1 MLLQVHDTEAREWY
15 AKEAAEQTW
24 SVRTLQRNISSRYP
38 EVMNIDQ
45 MCDALGG
52 ISTRTG
58 YKLLKEGKIKSIKV
72 GREYRIIKTYVT
84 DFLLGKAQ

>member
-1 MLLQVHDTEAREWY
+1 MLN
-15 AKEAAEQTW
+15 QTNRP
-24 SVRTLQRNISSRYP
+24 RTYNKLLSGYP

-72 GREYRIIKTYVT
+72 GREYRIIKTHVT

>member
-1 MLLQVHDTEAREWY
+1 MLKQSNRP
-15 AKEAAEQTW
+15 
-24 SVRTLQRNISSRYP
+24 RTYNKLLSGYP

-45 MCDALGG
+45 LCEALGG

-58 YKLLKEGKIKSIKV
+58 YKLLKEGKIKSSKV

>member
-1 MLLQVHDTEAREWY
+1 MLKQPNRPKTYNKLL
-15 AKEAAEQTW
+15 
-24 SVRTLQRNISSRYP
+24 SGYP

-45 MCDALGG
+45 LCEALGG

>member
-1 MLLQVHDTEAREWY
+1 MLN
-15 AKEAAEQTW
+15 QTN
-24 SVRTLQRNISSRYP
+24 RPKTYNKLLSSYP
-38 EVMNIDQ
+38 EIMTIDQ
-45 MCDALGG
+45 MCEARGG

>member
-1 MLLQVHDTEAREWY
+1 MLN
-15 AKEAAEQTW
+15 QTNKPK
-24 SVRTLQRNISSRYP
+24 SYNKLLSSYP
-38 EVMNIDQ
+38 EVMNIEQ
-45 MCDALGG
+45 MCTALGG

-84 DFLLGKAQ
+84 DFLLGRTQ

>member
-1 MLLQVHDTEAREWY
+1 MLKQSNRPKTYNKLL
-15 AKEAAEQTW
+15 
-24 SVRTLQRNISSRYP
+24 SGYP
-38 EVMNIDQ
+38 EIMNIDQ

-72 GREYRIIKTYVT
+72 GREYRIIKSNVT

>member
-1 MLLQVHDTEAREWY
+1 MLKQPNRP
-15 AKEAAEQTW
+15 
-24 SVRTLQRNISSRYP
+24 RTYNKLLSGYP

-45 MCDALGG
+45 LCEALGG
-52 ISTRTG
+52 ISKKTA

>member
-1 MLLQVHDTEAREWY
+1 MLN
-15 AKEAAEQTW
+15 QTNRPKTYNKLL
-24 SVRTLQRNISSRYP
+24 SGYP

-45 MCDALGG
+45 MCNALGG

-84 DFLLGKAQ
+84 DFLLGKGQ

>member
-1 MLLQVHDTEAREWY
+1 MLKKSNRPKTYNKLL
-15 AKEAAEQTW
+15 
-24 SVRTLQRNISSRYP
+24 SGYP
-38 EVMNIDQ
+38 EIMNIEQ

-84 DFLLGKAQ
+84 EFLLGKAQ

>member
-1 MLLQVHDTEAREWY
+1 MLN
-15 AKEAAEQTW
+15 QTNRPK
-24 SVRTLQRNISSRYP
+24 SYNKLLSTYP
-38 EVMNIDQ
+38 EVMNIEQ
-45 MCDALGG
+45 LCEALGG

-84 DFLLGKAQ
+84 DFLLGRTQ

>member
-1 MLLQVHDTEAREWY
+1 MLN
-15 AKEAAEQTW
+15 QTNRPKTYNKLL
-24 SVRTLQRNISSRYP
+24 SGYP

-58 YKLLKEGKIKSIKV
+58 YKLLKEGRIKSIKV

-84 DFLLGKAQ
+84 DFFWAEPNRETLVIDGKHLKVI

>member
-1 MLLQVHDTEAREWY
+1 MLKQSNRP
-15 AKEAAEQTW
+15 
-24 SVRTLQRNISSRYP
+24 RTYNKLLSGYP
-38 EVMNIDQ
+38 EIMNIDQ
-45 MCDALGG
+45 MCEALGG

-84 DFLLGKAQ
+84 DFLLGKSQQRNAGY

>member
-1 MLLQVHDTEAREWY
+1 MLKQSNRPKTHNKLL
-15 AKEAAEQTW
+15 
-24 SVRTLQRNISSRYP
+24 SGYP
-38 EVMNIDQ
+38 EIMNIDQ

>member
-1 MLLQVHDTEAREWY
+1 MLN
-15 AKEAAEQTW
+15 QTNRPK
-24 SVRTLQRNISSRYP
+24 SYNKLLSGYP

>member
-1 MLLQVHDTEAREWY
+1 MLN
-15 AKEAAEQTW
+15 QTNRP
-24 SVRTLQRNISSRYP
+24 RTYNKLLIGYP

-45 MCDALGG
+45 LCEALGG

>member
-1 MLLQVHDTEAREWY
+1 MLN
-15 AKEAAEQTW
+15 QTN
-24 SVRTLQRNISSRYP
+24 RPKTYNKLLSSYP

-45 MCDALGG
+45 MCNALGG

-72 GREYRIIKTYVT
+72 GREYRIIKTYSGIV
-84 DFLLGKAQ
+84 

>member
-1 MLLQVHDTEAREWY
+1 MLKQSNRPKTYNKLL
-15 AKEAAEQTW
+15 
-24 SVRTLQRNISSRYP
+24 SGYP
-38 EVMNIDQ
+38 EIMNIDQ

>member
-1 MLLQVHDTEAREWY
+1 MLN
-15 AKEAAEQTW
+15 QTNRP
-24 SVRTLQRNISSRYP
+24 RTYNKLLSGYP

-45 MCDALGG
+45 LCEALGG

>member
-1 MLLQVHDTEAREWY
+1 MLKQSNRPKTYNKL
-15 AKEAAEQTW
+15 
-24 SVRTLQRNISSRYP
+24 LSSYP
-38 EVMNIDQ
+38 EIMNIDQ

-58 YKLLKEGKIKSIKV
+58 YKLLKEVKIKSIKV

>member
-1 MLLQVHDTEAREWY
+1 MLKQSNRPKTYNKLLSA
-15 AKEAAEQTW
+15 
-24 SVRTLQRNISSRYP
+24 YP
-38 EVMNIDQ
+38 EIMNIDQ

>member
-1 MLLQVHDTEAREWY
+1 MLN
-15 AKEAAEQTW
+15 QTNRP
-24 SVRTLQRNISSRYP
+24 RTYNKLLSGYP

-58 YKLLKEGKIKSIKV
+58 YKLLKEGRIKSIKV

>member
-1 MLLQVHDTEAREWY
+1 MLKQSNRP
-15 AKEAAEQTW
+15 
-24 SVRTLQRNISSRYP
+24 RTYNKLLSGCP

-45 MCDALGG
+45 LCEALGG

>member
-1 MLLQVHDTEAREWY
+1 MLTQSNRPKTYNKLL
-15 AKEAAEQTW
+15 K
-24 SVRTLQRNISSRYP
+24 NYP
-38 EVMNIDQ
+38 EIMNIDQ
-45 MCDALGG
+45 MCEALGG

-84 DFLLGKAQ
+84 DFLLGKSD

>member
-1 MLLQVHDTEAREWY
+1 MLKQSNRP
-15 AKEAAEQTW
+15 
-24 SVRTLQRNISSRYP
+24 RTYNKLLSGYP

-45 MCDALGG
+45 LCEALGG

-84 DFLLGKAQ
+84 DFLLGKSQQRNTGY

>member
-1 MLLQVHDTEAREWY
+1 MLKQSNRP
-15 AKEAAEQTW
+15 
-24 SVRTLQRNISSRYP
+24 RTYNKLLSGYP

-45 MCDALGG
+45 LCEALGG

-84 DFLLGKAQ
+84 DFLLGKAQQRNTGY

>member
-1 MLLQVHDTEAREWY
+1 MLKQSNRP
-15 AKEAAEQTW
+15 
-24 SVRTLQRNISSRYP
+24 RTYNKLLNGYP

-45 MCDALGG
+45 LCEALGG

>member
-1 MLLQVHDTEAREWY
+1 MLKQSNRP
-15 AKEAAEQTW
+15 
-24 SVRTLQRNISSRYP
+24 RTYNKLLSGYP
-38 EVMNIDQ
+38 EIMNIDQ
-45 MCDALGG
+45 MCDALGV

>member
-1 MLLQVHDTEAREWY
+1 MLKQPNRPKTYNKLL
-15 AKEAAEQTW
+15 
-24 SVRTLQRNISSRYP
+24 SGYP

-45 MCDALGG
+45 LCEALGG

-72 GREYRIIKTYVT
+72 GREYRIIKTHVT

>member
-1 MLLQVHDTEAREWY
+1 ML
-15 AKEAAEQTW
+15 KQTNRPKTYNKLL
-24 SVRTLQRNISSRYP
+24 SGYP

-45 MCDALGG
+45 MCNALGG
-52 ISTRTG
+52 ISTRTR

-72 GREYRIIKTYVT
+72 GREYRIIKSYVT

>member
-1 MLLQVHDTEAREWY
+1 MLKQSNRPKTYNKLL
-15 AKEAAEQTW
+15 
-24 SVRTLQRNISSRYP
+24 SNYP

-45 MCDALGG
+45 LCEALGG